1 MVFAAAGSTEEAE
14 VYDQVVQGP
23 LWEALE
29 KLFSPAFGPW
39 RLFLSSKSMLGLAS
53 RQLIPD
59 FLFLSLWERWCI
71 TCPFSWV
78 IQFSLVRKVGHGGIS
93 PCERRVLAGGC
104 SATLWEACSKNRWRA
119 EVNTWRSFPSCFCT
133 NPVVNLSENTAGCS
147 VAKRQ
152 AVGL

>member
-59 FLFLSLWERWCI
+59 FLFLSL
-71 TCPFSWV
+71 
-78 IQFSLVRKVGHGGIS
+78 
-93 PCERRVLAGGC
+93 
-104 SATLWEACSKNRWRA
+104 
-119 EVNTWRSFPSCFCT
+119 
-133 NPVVNLSENTAGCS
+133 
-147 VAKRQ
+147 
-152 AVGL
+152 